1 MSHFY
6 VYEALRGISKTSF
19 VSLAQA
25 GYHAAK
31 ARELDENMG
40 WTDIIELDAPH
51 GLDAEGRLA
60 YKPEQVSLWS

>member
-31 ARELDENMG
+31 ARELDEEMG
-40 WTDIIELDAPH
+40 WTDIIELSEPH
-51 GLDAEGRLA
+51 GLDEAGRLA
-60 YKPEQVSLWS
+60 YVPVAASLW